1 MASALVGLNNTID
14 QTDNWLTLT
23 LKYKSQDLTLMTAS
37 PSQQDPQKSLQT
49 PAVKSYSSQ
58 TIPYTRDVK
67 DKDNA
72 EVDTKIVT
80 NKPEKVSINQLQ
92 TAPRQRRMEIYGHR
106 IMKEK
111 TVAGTK

>member
-1 MASALVGLNNTID
+1 MWGLYGSRFLED
-14 QTDNWLTLT
+14 RTDNWLTLT

-58 TIPYTRDVK
+58 KILYIRDVK
-67 DKDNA
+67 DTDNA

-80 NKPEKVSINQLQ
+80 DKPEKVSINQL
-92 TAPRQRRMEIYGHR
+92 
-106 IMKEK
+106 
-111 TVAGTK
+111 